1 MKDLDDFITNIVTK
15 EINEPEKYEQAIRTA
30 FDKKAYRKS
39 NFSKIAVTVCSLL
52 IVVTGI
58 TYATDIK
65 EFVIKNFY
73 NANEGI
79 DKAIENG
86 YIDER
91 QAEYATSEEIE
102 ATINN
107 TSIDA
112 YNTEIGIKNMLMDD
126 HTLNFTLSIKVSDN
140 IDISNLMTVRVN
152 RFIISDE
159 NDNILYCDFKNFFDE
174 YCLKNNLDYD
184 FYESDCSFCSVE
196 NYIVNKDIAS
206 NTIDMIFNISNEGES
221 QYPKSKK
228 LNIII
233 EELYM
238 GEEDYYANDEPIYL
252 KGNWNLTFNVDEKF
266 YNRESINYNVKK
278 CDYDDINVTQAK
290 LDNTGF
296 IFKCTLFKEPLYN
309 DNISQEEKYRIIR
322 EFQKYYYNEEYGY
335 IFPDY
340 ITNCYLEDELGNKYY
355 APESGI
361 EMPYIWDFTKGEL
374 YYKTGFT
381 YTQNEQTD
389 KIKIYFTI
397 NLPDDV
403 RNVCIE
409 LEK

>member
-30 FDKKAYRKS
+30 FDKKSYKKS

-52 IVVTGI
+52 MVVTGI
-58 TYATDIK
+58 AYATDIK

-91 QAEYATSEEIE
+91 KSEYATSEEIE
-102 ATINN
+102 ATINS

-140 IDISNLMTVRVN
+140 IDISNLMTVRVK

-196 NYIVNKDIAS
+196 DYIVNKNINS
-206 NTIDMIFNISNEGES
+206 NTIDMIFNISNGGES

-322 EFQKYYYNEEYGY
+322 EFQKYYYKEEYGY
-335 IFPDY
+335 IMPDY

-355 APESGI
+355 TPESGI
-361 EMPYIWDFTKGEL
+361 ANPYVWDFTKGEL
-374 YYKTGFT
+374 YYKNAFT
-381 YTQNEQTD
+381 YTQSNQTD

-403 RNVCIE
+403 RDVCIE

>member
-322 EFQKYYYNEEYGY
+322 EFQEYYYKEEYGY

-355 APESGI
+355 TPESGI
-361 EMPYIWDFTKGEL
+361 ANPYVWDFTKGEL
-374 YYKTGFT
+374 YYKNAFT
-381 YTQNEQTD
+381 YTQSNQTD

-397 NLPDDV
+397 NIPNDV
-403 RNVCIE
+403 RDVCIE

>member
-15 EINEPEKYEQAIRTA
+15 EITEPEKYEQAIRTA
-30 FDKKAYRKS
+30 FDKKTYKKS
-39 NFSKIAVTVCSLL
+39 NFAKIAVTVCSLL
-52 IVVTGI
+52 IVITGI
-58 TYATDIK
+58 TYATDVK
-65 EFVIKNFY
+65 EMVIKYFFGC
-73 NANEGI
+73 NEGI
-79 DKAIENG
+79 DVAIENG
-86 YIDER
+86 YIDE
-91 QAEYATSEEIE
+91 QEKEYVTSEEIE

-107 TSIDA
+107 ISIDA
-112 YNTEIGIKNMLMDD
+112 YNTEIGLKNMLMDD
-126 HTLNFTLSIKVSDN
+126 HNLNFTLSIKVSEN

-159 NDNILYCDFKNFFDE
+159 NNNIIYCDFKNFFDE
-174 YCLKNNLDYD
+174 YCQKNNLDYD
-184 FYESDCSFCSVE
+184 YYESDCCFNSIE
-196 NYIVNKDIAS
+196 NYIVNRDTNS
-206 NTIDMIFNISNEGES
+206 NTIDMVFNISNSGDY

-238 GEEDYYANDEPIYL
+238 GEEDYYPNNEPIYL
-252 KGNWNLTFNVDEKF
+252 KGNWNLTFDVNEKF
-266 YNRESINYNVKK
+266 YNRESINYSVKK

-296 IFKCTLFKEPLYN
+296 IFKCTLLKEPLYN
-309 DNISQEEKYRIIR
+309 DNISQEEKYRIIS
-322 EFQKYYYNEEYGY
+322 EFQEYYFKEEYGW
-335 IFPDY
+335 IVPDY

-355 APESGI
+355 TPESGI

-403 RNVCIE
+403 RDVCIE

>member
-1 MKDLDDFITNIVTK
+1 MRDLDDFITNIVTK
-15 EINEPEKYEQAIRTA
+15 KINKPEEYEQAIKTA
-30 FDKKAYRKS
+30 FDKKTYKKS

-52 IVVTGI
+52 IVITGI
-58 TYATDIK
+58 AYATDMK
-65 EFVIKNFY
+65 EFVIKYFY

-86 YIDER
+86 YIDE
-91 QAEYATSEEIE
+91 QEKEYVASEEIE

-107 TSIDA
+107 ISIDA

-126 HTLNFTLSIKVSDN
+126 HTINFTLSIKVSDN
-140 IDISNLMTVRVN
+140 IDISKLMTVRVN

-196 NYIVNKDIAS
+196 NYIVNKDIDS

-238 GEEDYYANDEPIYL
+238 GEEEHYANDEPIYL

-266 YNRESINYNVKK
+266 YNRESINYDVKK

-309 DNISQEEKYRIIR
+309 DDISQEEKYRVIR
-322 EFQKYYYNEEYGY
+322 EFQKYYYKEEYGY

-355 APESGI
+355 TPESGI
-361 EMPYIWDFTKGEL
+361 ANPYVWDFTKGEL
-374 YYKTGFT
+374 YYKNAFT
-381 YTQNEQTD
+381 YTQSNQTD

-403 RNVCIE
+403 RDVCIE